1 MLTTCFARC
10 VLFFV
15 FTVWYR
21 QRILVWSSFVWD
33 KIYLRSLDRWCVSAV
48 EKIRLPFGLLLTGER
63 YNSSRYY
70 RTSFLSSRRSEG
82 CFDKV
87 VQWIKPSTYLHGLAG
102 NIAGCI
108 DSDKSCNSPLS
119 LSLSVAD
126 KVGRW
131 QIQHMARSINCVSEC
146 VCVCVCVCVCG
157 GGGWEEGTLE
167 QPRITLT

>member
-119 LSLSVAD
+119 LSLCSWQSREMANSTYG
-126 KVGRW
+126 KVNKLCEW
-131 QIQHMARSINCVSEC
+131 VCMC
-146 VCVCVCVCVCG
+146 VCVRVCVCA
-157 GGGWEEGTLE
+157 GGWEEGTLE